1 MYMACFGCESEY
13 RIWKSPFE
21 NAGVDMELVIQND
34 MENEVRMHQVREQIY
49 SRIPKE
55 KVLILFQMN
64 SMDLNTETFFK
75 TLSDK
80 VMIVP
85 VGSSAILL
93 GCASAEEE
101 HVQEINRYLIYG
113 GEENVKHAGEYI
125 LKNLLDQGIDE
136 GIDKGIEMEID
147 QGIDK
152 NMKKEIPPPVEKPF
166 DGIFSFGK
174 DQVYG
179 SLAEYL
185 EDTTESFQY
194 YVGILVHRDS
204 WMKKDYECVR
214 ILEEELKR
222 KGIGSIPVFSNSNS
236 NCLEFDEI
244 VRQYFSVNGMLKI
257 KCLINEQMFL
267 IRAKEERSVAEQ
279 SVFEFEKMDI
289 PVLHP
294 VQSFYLTKKQ
304 WQEKLIPFSADMPN
318 ALITPEMAGMT
329 ESLLIGVKNEADPS
343 TEAITERIQYL
354 AGRVAGKLSLA
365 GKQNK
370 DKKLVIMLHNS
381 VCSGVEATIGKTY
394 GLNTFESVI
403 RLMDAFKERGYDTG
417 DYPAT
422 GEELHRML
430 MEKKAFSDFRWTS
443 VEDIMEAGGCI
454 YEMDTEEEYQV
465 FYQELPPRLRNEM
478 EKSWG
483 PPPGEGMVISRKLI
497 ITGLIFGNITV
508 MVQPKRGCYGAKC
521 TGEVCKILHDP
532 ACPPPHQYLA
542 VYRYMERIQKADA
555 CIDIGSE
562 GSLEFLPGKTNG
574 LSENCWPGVVLGSM
588 PGFYLYNAGVVG
600 EALMAKRRIQD
611 VIIDFLPSV
620 SRGIDERAS
629 LLIRS
634 IEAYFQAVE
643 LENGQAGQIRQE
655 IENLL
660 KNSAAAGR
668 IVSRADSFEQGLRD
682 VAGSAAIASQARKI
696 STRHVIGNAPGEEE
710 TAQYIQEVRE
720 SDAAGGIHLTAE
732 ETALDEAFIRE
743 NLKRCDDEI
752 KNLLHALEGG
762 YVPAGESG
770 MPDENGRRI
779 LPTGRNM
786 FGQNTDKVPTRTAY
800 DRGKE
805 LAVQLLD
812 KYRQEEGKIPEK
824 IAMNMISLDITRS
837 NGEQLSEFLYLLGI
851 CPRWDWKERVT
862 GLDVIPTESLGRPR
876 IDVTVRISG
885 VLRDTW
891 PQAAKMMDEAVLLVS
906 SLDET
911 EEENYIIKHMTEY
924 LNSCSVEEETNVRKA
939 SIRIFGD
946 APGTYG
952 AGIDLALKAS
962 AWKEEEDLAKYF
974 IQTSAFA
981 YGKDLEGKKSVR
993 EFIENIKN
1001 VDLSSDTTASRRM
1014 DSLSCGF
1021 STEVQG
1027 GIRLVAKYLGK
1038 KDIRQYQSSS
1048 EKGEEIH
1055 TESLSESIEAAIRE
1069 TLLNEF
1075 WKESIQDQEYD
1086 GASDIMHRI
1095 QNVFSAQCVCENLT
1109 DEILDEITE
1118 SYVND
1123 VEMREWLG
1131 RHNPYAMEEIARRM
1145 LELYTRGKYHPNEK
1159 VLERLKENYL
1169 IIEGDMEEGLETAG
1183 DIQGGNVEIINHEEI
1198 ENWRDSLK
1206 DISNYF

>member
-1 MYMACFGCESEY
+1 MYMVCFGCEAEY
-13 RIWKSPFE
+13 QIWKSPFE
-21 NAGVDMELVIQND
+21 NTGVEMELVIQND
-34 MENEVRMHQVREQIY
+34 MENTGRMNQVREQIC
-49 SRIPKE
+49 SRISKE
-55 KVLILFQMN
+55 LVLILFQLN

-80 VMIVP
+80 AMIVP

-93 GCASAEEE
+93 GCASVHEKD
-101 HVQEINRYLIYG
+101 VQEINRYLVYG
-113 GEENVKHAGEYI
+113 GEDNVKNAGSYI
-125 LKNLLDQGIDE
+125 LKNLLGQE
-136 GIDKGIEMEID
+136 LE
-147 QGIDK
+147 
-152 NMKKEIPPPVEKPF
+152 KEILPPVEKPF
-166 DGIFSFGK
+166 DGIFSFGGER
-174 DQVYG
+174 VYN
-179 SLAEYL
+179 SLTDYL
-185 EDTTESFQY
+185 QNASELFQD

-204 WMKKDYECVR
+204 WIKKDYECAR
-214 ILEEELKR
+214 ILAGELKGM
-222 KGIGSIPVFSNSNS
+222 GIGSIPVFSNSNS

-244 VRQYFSVNGMLKI
+244 VRQYFSENGVLKI
-257 KCLINEQMFL
+257 RCLINEQMFL
-267 IRAKEERSVAEQ
+267 IRAKEECSVAEQ
-279 SVFEFEKMDI
+279 SVFEFGKLDI

-294 VQSFYLTKKQ
+294 IQSFYLTKKQ

-329 ESLLIGVKNEADPS
+329 ESLLIGVKNENDRS

-354 AGRVAGKLSLA
+354 AGRVAGKVSLA
-365 GKQNK
+365 GKLNR

-381 VCSGVEATIGKTY
+381 ICSGVEATIGKTY
-394 GLNTFESVI
+394 GLDTFESVI
-403 RLMDAFKERGYDTG
+403 RLMKALKENGYDIG

-422 GEELHRML
+422 GEELHRII
-430 MEKKAFSDFRWTS
+430 MEKKAFSDFRWTA
-443 VEDIMEAGGCI
+443 VEDIMDAGGCI

-465 FYQELPPRLRNEM
+465 FYKELPQRLQNEM

-483 PPPGEGMVISRKLI
+483 PPPGEGMVIGKKLI
-497 ITGLIFGNITV
+497 ITGVAFGNITV

-542 VYRYMERIQKADA
+542 VYRYIERILKADA

-574 LSENCWPGVVLGSM
+574 LSKNCWPGVVLGSL
-588 PGFYLYNAGVVG
+588 PEFYLYNAGVVG
-600 EALMAKRRIQD
+600 EALMAKRRIQG
-611 VIIDFLPSV
+611 VIIDFLPSA
-620 SRGIDERAS
+620 SKGIDERAS
-629 LLIRS
+629 TLIRR
-634 IEAYFQAVE
+634 IDEYFQAVE
-643 LENGQAGQIRQE
+643 LENGQAGQIREE
-655 IENLL
+655 IENQLQ
-660 KNSAAAGR
+660 NSAAAGR
-668 IVSRADSFEQGLRD
+668 IISRADSFEQGLRD
-682 VAGSAAIASQARKI
+682 VKSSAALASQARKI
-696 STRHVIGNAPGEEE
+696 STRHVIGKAPDEEE
-710 TAQYIQEVRE
+710 ANNFIQEIRD
-720 SDAAGGIHLTAE
+720 SDKAGGIHLSE
-732 ETALDEAFIRE
+732 EEAAWDEAVIRE
-743 NLKRCDDEI
+743 NLKRCDEEI
-752 KNLLHALEGG
+752 KNLLHALDGG

-786 FGQNTDKVPTRTAY
+786 FGQNTDKVPTPTAY
-800 DRGKE
+800 DRGKA
-805 LAVQLLD
+805 LALQLLE
-812 KYRQEEGKIPEK
+812 KYRLEEGKIPEK

-851 CPRWDWKERVT
+851 CPQWDLKERVI
-862 GLDVIPTESLGRPR
+862 GLKVIPLEILGRPR

-891 PQAAKMMDEAVLLVS
+891 PQAAKMMDEAVLMVS
-906 SLDET
+906 VLDET
-911 EEENYIIKHMTEY
+911 TEENYVIKHMKEY
-924 LNSCSVEEETNVRKA
+924 LNSCSKDEETLNSCSDDEETNVRKA

-981 YGKDLEGKKSVR
+981 YGKELEGKKSVR
-993 EFIENIKN
+993 EFIQNIKN
-1001 VDLSSDTTASRRM
+1001 VDLSSDTTVSRRM

-1021 STEVQG
+1021 SAEVQG

-1038 KDIRQYQSSS
+1038 KEIRQYQSTS
-1048 EKGEEIH
+1048 EKGAEIR
-1055 TESLSESIEAAIRE
+1055 TESLAENLELAIRE

-1075 WKESIQDQEYD
+1075 WKESIQNQEYD

-1095 QNVFSAQCVCENLT
+1095 QNVFSAQCVCENLS
-1109 DEILDEITE
+1109 DKILDEITE

-1123 VEMREWLG
+1123 EAMREWLG

-1145 LELYTRGKYHPNEK
+1145 LELYTRGKYHPAEE
-1159 VLERLKENYL
+1159 VLEKLKENYL
-1169 IIEGDMEEGLETAG
+1169 IIEGDMEDGLESAG

-1198 ENWRDSLK
+1198 ENWQENLK

>member
-1 MYMACFGCESEY
+1 MYMVCFGCEAEY
-13 RIWKSPFE
+13 WIWKSPFE
-21 NAGVDMELVIQND
+21 NTGVDMELVIQND
-34 MENEVRMHQVREQIY
+34 MENTVRMHQVREQIH
-49 SRIPKE
+49 SRISE
-55 KVLILFQMN
+55 ELVLILFQMN

-93 GCASAEEE
+93 GCASADEKD
-101 HVQEINRYLIYG
+101 VLEINRYLVYG
-113 GEENVKHAGEYI
+113 GEDNVKNAGDYI
-125 LKNLLDQGIDE
+125 LKNLLGQE
-136 GIDKGIEMEID
+136 IE
-147 QGIDK
+147 
-152 NMKKEIPPPVEKPF
+152 KEIPLPVEKPF
-166 DGIFSFGK
+166 DGIFSFAGERVYDSLK
-174 DQVYG
+174 D
-179 SLAEYL
+179 YL
-185 EDTTESFQY
+185 QNASKTFQY
-194 YVGILVHRDS
+194 YVGILIHRDS

-214 ILEEELKR
+214 MLAEELKR
-222 KGIGSIPVFSNSNS
+222 MGIGTIPVFSNSNS

-244 VRQYFSVNGMLKI
+244 VRQYFSENGVLKI
-257 KCLINEQMFL
+257 RCLVNEQMFL

-279 SVFEFEKMDI
+279 SVFEFGKLDI

-294 VQSFYLTKKQ
+294 IQSFYLTKRQ

-329 ESLLIGVKNEADPS
+329 ESLLIGVKNEKDRS
-343 TEAITERIQYL
+343 TEALTERIQYL
-354 AGRVAGKLSLA
+354 AGRVAGKVSLA
-365 GKQNK
+365 GKLNR

-394 GLNTFESVI
+394 GLDTFKSVI
-403 RLMDAFKERGYDTG
+403 RLMDALKENGYDTG

-422 GEELHRML
+422 GEELHRII
-430 MEKKAFSDFRWTS
+430 MEKKAFSDFRWTA
-443 VEDIMEAGGCI
+443 VEDIMDAGGCI
-454 YEMDTEEEYQV
+454 YEMDTEKEYQV
-465 FYQELPPRLRNEM
+465 FYKELPWRLQNEM
-478 EKSWG
+478 EKNWG
-483 PPPGEGMVISRKLI
+483 PPPGEGMVIGKKLI
-497 ITGLIFGNITV
+497 ITGLSFGNITV

-532 ACPPPHQYLA
+532 SCPPPHQYLA
-542 VYRYMERIQKADA
+542 VYRYAQRILKADA

-574 LSENCWPGVVLGSM
+574 LSENCWPGVVLGSL
-588 PGFYLYNAGVVG
+588 PEFYLYNAGVVG
-600 EALMAKRRIQD
+600 EALMAKRRIQG
-611 VIIDFLPSV
+611 VIIDFLPSA

-629 LLIRS
+629 KLIRR
-634 IEAYFQAVE
+634 IEEYFQAVD
-643 LENGQAGQIRQE
+643 LENGQAEQIRKE
-655 IENLL
+655 IVNLL
-660 KNSAAAGR
+660 ENSAAAGR

-682 VAGSAAIASQARKI
+682 VVSSAALANRARKI
-696 STRHVIGNAPGEEE
+696 STRHVIGKAPGEEE
-710 TAQYIQEVRE
+710 ATGYIQEIRE
-720 SDAAGGIHLTAE
+720 SDAAGGIHLSE
-732 ETALDEAFIRE
+732 EEAARDEAVIRG
-743 NLKRCDDEI
+743 NLKRCDEEI
-752 KNLLHALEGG
+752 KNLMHALEGG

-805 LAVQLLD
+805 LALQLLE
-812 KYRQEEGKIPEK
+812 KYRLEEGKIPEK

-837 NGEQLSEFLYLLGI
+837 NGEQLSEFLFLLGI
-851 CPRWDWKERVT
+851 CPQWDLKERVT
-862 GLDVIPTESLGRPR
+862 GLKAIPVEILGRPR

-891 PQAAKMMDEAVLLVS
+891 PQAAKMMDEAVLMVS
-906 SLDET
+906 VLDET
-911 EEENYIIKHMTEY
+911 KEENYIIKHMKEY
-924 LNSCSVEEETNVRKA
+924 LNSCANDEVTSVRKA

-962 AWKEEEDLAKYF
+962 AWKKEEDLAKYF

-981 YGKDLEGKKSVR
+981 YGKELDGKRSVR

-1001 VDLSSDTTASRRM
+1001 VDLSSDTTVSRRM

-1021 STEVQG
+1021 SAEVQG

-1038 KDIRQYQSSS
+1038 KEIRQYQSTS
-1048 EKGEEIH
+1048 EKGAEIR
-1055 TESLSESIEAAIRE
+1055 TETLSENIESAIKE

-1075 WKESIQDQEYD
+1075 WKESIQNQEYD

-1095 QNVFSAQCVCENLT
+1095 QNVFSAQCVCENLS
-1109 DEILDEITE
+1109 DKILDEITE

-1123 VEMREWLG
+1123 EEMREWLE
-1131 RHNPYAMEEIARRM
+1131 RQNPYAMEEIARRM
-1145 LELYTRGKYHPNEK
+1145 LELYTRGKYHPAAE
-1159 VLERLKENYL
+1159 VLEKLKENYL
-1169 IIEGDMEEGLETAG
+1169 IIEGDMEDVLESAG
-1183 DIQGGNVEIINHEEI
+1183 DIQGGNVELINHEEMD
-1198 ENWRDSLK
+1198 NWQEKLK